1 MLDNDIQKILKNV
14 RSIQKGFKII
24 VAATCV
30 VLVLALFINAQS
42 RLAMNDQTRALDAL
56 SVTIIDTYFL
66 TAYIQYLEP
75 DKTDQKF
82 KKTLTEMVTTGF
94 FTWDMRVNHP
104 VYTPGIT
111 YADLAETKQD
121 DFIKAL
127 ANERYLDIES
137 KKLSEPS
144 TTQ

>member
-1 MLDNDIQKILKNV
+1 MLDNEIQKLSKNV
-14 RSIQKGFKII
+14 HSIQIAFRII

-30 VLVLALFINAQS
+30 VLVLALYINAQS
-42 RLAMNDQTRALDAL
+42 RLAMKEQTRAMDAL
-56 SVTIIDTYFL
+56 IVTVIDTYFL

-94 FTWDMRVNHP
+94 FNWDMRVNHP
-104 VYTPGIT
+104 IYTPGIT

-144 TTQ
+144 ITQ